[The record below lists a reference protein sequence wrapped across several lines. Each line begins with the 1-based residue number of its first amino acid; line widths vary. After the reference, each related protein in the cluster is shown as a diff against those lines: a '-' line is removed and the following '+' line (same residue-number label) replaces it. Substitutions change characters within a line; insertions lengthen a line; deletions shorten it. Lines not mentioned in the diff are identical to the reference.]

1 MQSSSSPY
9 GRQTWEAGTEADVL
23 FPYGPRT
30 PIAARRLFL
39 PFLEPLRN
47 YCEPLSSVFRPH
59 NGLRRR
65 LKNVL
70 RTVREMKAEAVMT
83 LLNFERISKIRGA
96 GRPASLPDY
105 PLHL

>member
-9 GRQTWEAGTEADVL
+9 GRQTWEAGTEAAVL
-23 FPYGPRT
+23 SPYGSRT
-30 PIAARRLFL
+30 PIAAGRHFL
-39 PFLEPLRN
+39 LFLEPLRN
-47 YCEPLSSVFRPH
+47 YCEPLPSVFRPQH
-59 NGLRRR
+59 GMRRR

-70 RTVREMKAEAVMT
+70 RTVQEMTAEAVMT

-96 GRPASLPDY
+96 GRPASLADY